1 MLLRLRK
8 TLSLRLYIS
17 SLSNSIV
24 SSYMQILMMI
34 PYKLNETLINIIF
47 VIILD
52 GLSWLRSEKLEVVL
66 ERLNFLQIRSINIG
80 ETRKL
85 LVDHNVGVLVVH
97 KMESP
102 RLIVRHLK
110 KSSVQLL
117 FRNFHGATFRSLF
130 GLLAS
135 VSVLLVCGC

>member
-34 PYKLNETLINIIF
+34 PYELDETLINILF

-66 ERLNFLQIRSINIG
+66 ERLNSLQIRSINIG